1 MTEEWINSRGEKVLR
16 ELGISRSQKVVDFGC
31 GEGIYTIIASQIVGA
46 SGKIF
51 SIDND
56 KDILDELKPKL
67 TSKKIQNV
75 ELIFTSDEIKLPLA
89 DMSVDVFLLFDVYHL
104 LDIHQRKK
112 VREEAA
118 RVLRKGGLLL
128 YHATHLKS
136 YNVKIETI
144 KNRMNRKG
152 LVFKE
157 RVKKPMFHWS
167 WIEEGLIL
175 IFSKITKE

>member
-16 ELGISRSQKVVDFGC
+16 ELGISESQKVVDFGS

-46 SGKIF
+46 SGRIF

-56 KDILDELKPKL
+56 KAILDELKQKL
-67 TSKKIQNV
+67 RLKKIQNV
-75 ELIFTSDEIKLPLA
+75 KLFLMSNEIELPLA
-89 DMSVDVFLLFDVYHL
+89 DNSVDIFLLFDVYHL
-104 LDIHQRKK
+104 LDTHQRKK
-112 VREEAA
+112 IIEEAA
-118 RVLRKGGLLL
+118 RVLQKSGLLL

-136 YNVKIETI
+136 YNIKIERV
-144 KNRMNRKG
+144 KNRMIKNG
-152 LVFKE
+152 LIFKQK
-157 RVKKPMFHWS
+157 VKKLMFHWS

>member
-16 ELGISRSQKVVDFGC
+16 ELGISESQKVIDFGS
-31 GEGIYTIIASQIVGA
+31 GEGIYTLIASQIVGT
-46 SGKIF
+46 SGKII

-56 KDILDELKPKL
+56 KDILDELKEKL
-67 TSKKIQNV
+67 RSKKIQNV
-75 ELIFTSDEIKLPLA
+75 DLILESDEIELPLA
-89 DMSVDVFLLFDVYHL
+89 DNSVDIFLLFDVYHL
-104 LDIHQRKK
+104 LDTHQRKK
-112 VREEAA
+112 VIEEAA
-118 RVLRKGGLLL
+118 RVLQKGGLLL

-136 YNVKIETI
+136 YNVKIERV
-144 KNRMNRKG
+144 KNQMTKNG
-152 LVFKE
+152 LIFTQ